1 MEDFENTSVVSED
14 TAIASVDTTP
24 EYDDDEMSFGST
36 VAASAIGTG
45 ISLGLIAIGTWAFKK
60 FNERREIRKA
70 VKEQLKAQKEAAKAS
85 EPINVDAEVINK

>member
-1 MEDFENTSVVSED
+1 MEDFENTSVVSEN

-24 EYDDDEMSFGST
+24 EYDDEMSFGST

-45 ISLGLIAIGTWAFKK
+45 ISLGLIAIGTWAYKK
-60 FNERREIRKA
+60 FNERRKIRKA
-70 VKEQLKAQKEAAKAS
+70 VKEQFKAQKEAAKAS